1 MSQGPLS
8 RRSLLLGGA
17 GAAATL
23 AVGAGIARAQSAE
36 GTGPV
41 GGSSAGS
48 ADHLL
53 SGLHEGL
60 VVTDLEV
67 VTVTD
72 TSITFSWATYPGP
85 HPFYGELSPTVPTD
99 AEVRLAPAGSTRPLP
114 VVHRDPTPRGLHLV
128 TIDGLTPGTEYEFEC
143 LSQGVPARPGLMST
157 HQAWSPERSGRVT
170 TLTPPGEPV
179 SRIAVLNDVHIG
191 EDRHGI
197 LFADMPTPI
206 VQVDGLPPFPDLM
219 LAGALAEIRARGV
232 DRLFVN
238 GDTTDEARPQEVA
251 RFVEIMNTYGAHG
264 VDWHVTRGN
273 HDRPH
278 VPSSDP
284 WAGYERHAVLPGTA
298 DHRDPWGEALVP
310 RQRMWTT
317 RVGEL
322 RIMGIDSTHLDAA
335 GGSIEP
341 YQHEAIEVELAADPH
356 RPTLVLAHHPVT
368 REAAFTNASGP
379 SFVLPQPDADR
390 LQAAFTRAPGVF
402 LMAAGHTHRARR
414 TAPDAA
420 RDVDFVEF
428 GSCAG
433 YPGGY
438 TIVSLYTG
446 GYMVN
451 FHRTG
456 TPEALDWSA
465 RSRWAAYGLN
475 PEYTLGTTAHRN
487 YVVTRDLSAL
497 AG

>member
-1 MSQGPLS
+1 MTPGPLS
-8 RRSLLLGGA
+8 RRSLLLGGL

-23 AVGAGIARAQSAE
+23 TAGAGAARALTPE
-36 GTGPV
+36 GSGPF

-85 HPFYGELSPTVPTD
+85 HPFYGTVAPTVATD
-99 AEVRLAPAGSTRPLP
+99 AEVRLAPAGAPGPLP
-114 VVHRDPTPRGLHLV
+114 VVHHDDEPRGFHLV
-128 TIDGLTPGTEYEFEC
+128 TVEGLAPGTEYAFEC
-143 LSQGVPARPGLMST
+143 RSGGIAARPGLMST
-157 HQAWSPERSGRVT
+157 HQMWSPERTGRVT
-170 TLTPPGEPV
+170 TLTPPPGAPV
-179 SRIAVLNDVHIG
+179 GRIAVINDVHIG
-191 EDRHGI
+191 EERHGI
-197 LFADMPTPI
+197 LVAGMPTPI
-206 VQVDGLPPFPDLM
+206 VQAEGLPPFPDLM

-232 DRLFVN
+232 DRLLVN
-238 GDTTDEARPQEVA
+238 GDTTDEARPAEVA
-251 RFVEIMNTYGAHG
+251 RFVEIMNGYGAHG

-278 VPSSDP
+278 TPSSDP
-284 WAGYERHAVLPGTA
+284 AAGYERHAVLPGTA

-310 RQRMWTT
+310 RQQMWTT
-317 RVGEL
+317 RVGGL
-322 RIMGIDSTHLDAA
+322 RIMGIDSTHLDAS
-335 GGSIEP
+335 GGMIEP
-341 YQHEAIEVELAADPH
+341 HQHEAIEAELATDPH

-368 REAAFTNASGP
+368 REAAFTNAAGP
-379 SFVLPQPDADR
+379 SFVVPQHDADR
-390 LQAAFTRAPGVF
+390 LQSAFTRAPGVF
-402 LMAAGHTHRARR
+402 LMAAGHTHRAKR

-420 RDVDFVEF
+420 RGVDFVEF

-438 TIVSLYTG
+438 TIISLHTG

-487 YVVTRDLSAL
+487 YVVHRDLAAL
-497 AG
+497 G